1 MSELFSFRSIIYWWG
16 FLTAT
21 VFVRDWLR
29 QLADFIRQPDMF
41 APSKIPFNMLPGLNG
56 MIDGA
61 ATYVKTAVQ
70 FNPTQIIATIGPI
83 GIPSWSLALA
93 LGLILI
99 VLGVRAYVHALGTEA
114 WYDDFLTLFL
124 LYVILRFEGHIISST
139 SLPLTDAF
147 KALFQNQVVT
157 FFLIVGLLLGL
168 CFVGEGVHSKR
179 AFWRALTAAAII
191 SLFMF
196 PAITANILGMAVD
209 ALAQF
214 GSALSL
220 PANLPFAVAW
230 GVIGMVLAINRLTT
244 PENLGGRGGNVAKRE
259 SKVEG

>member
-1 MSELFSFRSIIYWWG
+1 MSEVFGIRSIIYWWG
-16 FLTAT
+16 LLTAT

-41 APSKIPFNMLPGLNG
+41 VPSKIPFNTLPGLNST
-56 MIDGA
+56 IDNA
-61 ATYVKTAVQ
+61 STYVKTAVK
-70 FNPTQIIATIGPI
+70 FDPTQIIATIGPI
-83 GIPSWSLALA
+83 GVPSWSVALL

-99 VLGVRAYVHALGTEA
+99 ILGIRLYIRALRTEA

-147 KALFQNQVVT
+147 KALFENQAVT

-168 CFVGEGVHSKR
+168 SFVGEGVHSKR
-179 AFWRALTAAAII
+179 AFWRALLAALII

-196 PAITANILGMAVD
+196 PAETANIVGYGVD

-214 GSALSL
+214 GAALSL
-220 PANLPFAVAW
+220 SANLPFAIAW
-230 GVIGMVLAINRLTT
+230 GVFGMVLAINRLMT
-244 PENLGGRGGNVAKRE
+244 PENFGGGGRAAKRE
-259 SKVEG
+259 SKAEG